1 MNFNYTSKIYLFIF
15 LIFISSCQDKL
26 TILNKNENLSS
37 NENIKQDI
45 TSDNDI
51 DITKLKNSKIVEF
64 FDNGLNFN
72 LSENNLERI
81 KINNSINKKN
91 NLPIDFIHIDNN
103 FYTIDSKL
111 NILEYEAQTGKLIE
125 TYQINFSPKNRM
137 PISFSLL
144 KTNFV
149 IGFKSGE
156 VISTDKSGKVLW
168 IYNGKTLL
176 NTSIKI
182 YEDILIVLY
191 PEDIIILS
199 PENGE
204 VIYKKNYKSS
214 KIIQSSGGQIYNHFN
229 IVYFLLPNSEFHAL
243 DTFLFEEHFSRLNE
257 IELITSLNNLNDKI
271 YVHKNLFIYLD
282 NGNIINSYDLIN
294 NEFLISNQRLN
305 NIGSS
310 LFFNNI
316 LITKSENKI
325 EFYNIYNGDLLKKIN
340 IEKLLKKESKIIKV
354 LNINKKIHIFN
365 SDGNLLIIND
375 DLAVDKII
383 DLKINKIN
391 KVYNSQN
398 NIYISTKRGN
408 TFIY

>member
-214 KIIQSSGGQIYNHFN
+214 KIIQSSGGQIYNHF
-229 IVYFLLPNSEFHAL
+229 
-243 DTFLFEEHFSRLNE
+243 
-257 IELITSLNNLNDKI
+257 
-271 YVHKNLFIYLD
+271 
-282 NGNIINSYDLIN
+282 
-294 NEFLISNQRLN
+294 
-305 NIGSS
+305 
-310 LFFNNI
+310 
-316 LITKSENKI
+316 
-325 EFYNIYNGDLLKKIN
+325 
-340 IEKLLKKESKIIKV
+340 
-354 LNINKKIHIFN
+354 
-365 SDGNLLIIND
+365 
-375 DLAVDKII
+375 
-383 DLKINKIN
+383 
-391 KVYNSQN
+391 
-398 NIYISTKRGN
+398 
-408 TFIY
+408 